1 MTDFADAR
9 RMMVDRQIRPSDV
22 TDPDLITAMLE
33 VRRERFVPAAQAS
46 LAYLDRDI
54 AIDGSRALLKPMV
67 LARMIQAADVAA
79 GDRVLDVAGG
89 TGYSAAILARLAG
102 SVVALEDEPSRAKR
116 CGELAK
122 EIGIAPVTAATGPL
136 NAGWPALA
144 PYDAILINGACEAE
158 PRELLSQLNE
168 GGRLIAIMGTGPGGK
183 AVLYRKDRGE
193 IGSRALFDAAGPA
206 LPAFAK
212 APVFVF

>member
-22 TDPDLITAMLE
+22 TDPDLIAAMLE

-46 LAYLDRDI
+46 VAYLDRDI
-54 AIDGSRALLKPMV
+54 QIDGSRSLLKPMV
-67 LARMIQAADVAA
+67 LARMIQAADISSD
-79 GDRVLDVAGG
+79 DRVLDVAAG
-89 TGYSAAILARLAG
+89 TGYAAAILARLAG
-102 SVVALEDEPSRAKR
+102 AVVALEDEPARAKR

-122 EIGIAPVTAATGPL
+122 EIGIAKVSAVVGPL

-144 PYDAILINGACEAE
+144 PYDAIVVEGACEAE

-168 GGRLIAIMGTGPGGK
+168 GGRLVVIMGTGPDGK
-183 AVLYRKDRGE
+183 VKLYRKDRGE
-193 IGSRALFDAAGPA
+193 LGSRALFDASGPA
-206 LPAFAK
+206 LAAFAK
-212 APVFVF
+212 APAFVF

>member
-1 MTDFADAR
+1 MIDFADAR
-9 RMMVDRQIRPSDV
+9 RTMVDRQIRPSDV

-54 AIDGSRALLKPMV
+54 PIDGGRVLLKPMV
-67 LARMIQAADVAA
+67 LARMIQAMSIAS
-79 GDRVLDVAGG
+79 GERVLDVAAG
-89 TGYSAAILARLAG
+89 TGYAAAILARLAG
-102 SVVALEDEPSRAKR
+102 TVVALEDEPGRAKR

-122 EIGIAPVTAATGPL
+122 EIGIATVTAVTGPL

-144 PYDAILINGACEAE
+144 PYDAIVVEGACEAE

-168 GGRLIAIMGTGPGGK
+168 GGRLVVIMGTGPDGK
-183 AVLYRKDRGE
+183 VKLYRKDRGE
-193 IGSRALFDAAGPA
+193 LGSRALFDASGPA
-206 LPAFAK
+206 LTAFAK
-212 APVFVF
+212 APAFVF